1 MDGRIAILMAVALF
15 AFSGCATQ
23 QVWSNPNKTQQ
34 EHYQTFAKCEAMAN
48 SVGSQQIA
56 PSYFPQGQ
64 ANNPMAS
71 FAQGWNMGSAS
82 NTAQAR
88 DRIFDN
94 CMYGEGFYKDGTR

>member
-1 MDGRIAILMAVALF
+1 MDGKITLLLAVILF
-15 AFSGCATQ
+15 TCGGCASQ

-48 SVGSQQIA
+48 SVGSQQVA
-56 PSYFPQGQ
+56 PAYFPGQ
-64 ANNPMAS
+64 TNNPMAS
-71 FAQGWNMGSAS
+71 LAQGWNMGSAT